1 MRPVT
6 LPMLHSPLRRLG
18 AIDTTFWPRA
28 RAQRAFC
35 EAEIFLRAAAL
46 ILRGPGDAHVL
57 FSPLSALIP
66 VSRAFTCCAALCASM
81 SMCSSPGEGCSRY
94 SSSYANL
101 CIDVSCLWPGGRA
114 AYSRNQVLSATA
126 LRNSAEDRLRPQ
138 QYEAESQRNGLSNN
152 SCRMRVPANR
162 HNFRC
167 HLRCPRFPQG

>member
-66 VSRAFTCCAALCASM
+66 VSRAFTCRAALCASM
-81 SMCSSPGEGCSRY
+81 SMCSSPGD
-94 SSSYANL
+94 ANL

-114 AYSRNQVLSATA
+114 AYSRNQALSATA